1 MEVTQLYKLP
11 AREMQKIII
20 GFLPLKKPYSFSQG
34 SFLRSWKKPYPFI
47 VILLFMST
55 NYFFVKKIYL

>member
-20 GFLPLKKPYSFSQG
+20 GFLPLKKALPLSSGNFH
-34 SFLRSWKKPYPFI
+34 
-47 VILLFMST
+47 
-55 NYFFVKKIYL
+55 